1 MLLEFEHQ
9 KQNKGEYRDFYRV
22 YYIEKTYGVG
32 IYKGDIE
39 KARKSDDDK
48 SEHRGTQTVKEVVHR
63 LAFAEIFK

>member
-32 IYKGDIE
+32 IYKAILKRPERATTISPSTAG
-39 KARKSDDDK
+39 R
-48 SEHRGTQTVKEVVHR
+48 RP
-63 LAFAEIFK
+63 